1 MRGVPFSEMNCSIAR
16 TLDVVGERWTL
27 LVLRD
32 AFRGVRRFEDFRSS
46 LGIARNVLTDR
57 LDTLVA
63 NGVLERRPVT
73 EEARR
78 MEYRLTQKGI
88 DLFPVIIALMQWG
101 DRYAAEEGRPII
113 VRHRECNHE
122 VQAVLH
128 CPTCDVPVTARETHS
143 EPGPG
148 ATRRTEAHSA

>member
-1 MRGVPFSEMNCSIAR
+1 MNCSIAR
-16 TLDVVGERWTL
+16 TLDIVGERWTL

-32 AFRGVRRFEDFRSS
+32 AFRGVRRFEDFRSN

-88 DLFPVIIALMQWG
+88 DLFPVLVALMNWG
-101 DRYAAEEGRPII
+101 DKYAAEDGQPII
-113 VRHRECNHE
+113 VRHRECSHE
-122 VQAVLH
+122 VETELR
-128 CPTCDVPVTARETHS
+128 CPSCEKAVTARDTRS

-148 ATRRTEAHSA
+148 AHVRRPA